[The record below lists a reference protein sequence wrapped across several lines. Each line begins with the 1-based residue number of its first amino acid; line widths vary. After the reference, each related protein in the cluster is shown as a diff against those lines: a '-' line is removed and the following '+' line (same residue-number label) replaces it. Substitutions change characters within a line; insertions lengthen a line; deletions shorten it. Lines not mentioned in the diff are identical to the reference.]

1 MSNQQVDP
9 VGVSDGTLTD
19 AISREEVSIRSL
31 YGQAVRSTPNP
42 EYISR
47 YLQLVGKHAWADMG
61 IGSDFDAEVSILN
74 DKVPIAQLDI
84 DASYAESI
92 FRGYQEGQSITVS
105 VNVAGV
111 IHTGQVASGVTYSL
125 DGQTSARSMFF
136 AASDQGKICLSSLS
150 Y

>member
-9 VGVSDGTLTD
+9 VGISDGALTD
-19 AISREEVSIRSL
+19 AVTGEEVSIRSH
-31 YGQAVRSTPNP
+31 GQAVEATPNP

-47 YLQLVGKHAWADMG
+47 YIQLVGKHAWADKG
-61 IGSDFDAEVSILN
+61 IGSDFHAEVSTLN
-74 DKVPIAQLDI
+74 DEVPIAQLDI

-92 FRGYQEGQSITVS
+92 FQGYQEGQSITVS
-105 VNVAGV
+105 VNVGGD
-111 IHTGQVASGVTYSL
+111 IYTGQVASGVTYSL
-125 DGQTSARSMFF
+125 NGQTSARSTFF